1 LTLTRPQGRR
11 CREAT
16 VLSTIMSRHTLD
28 RSTASSDRYST
39 ASSTGGNS
47 DGGRLSE
54 PLINPVGAGGS
65 ALEPLLYAAVICE
78 GILLAEGALV
88 EPSAVPA
95 LRAAALKME
104 KGLQRAVSFCS
115 QIERV
120 PRMMA
125 TVPLVTIHT
134 LKRHG
139 HAFVVIALTAFEA
152 ELASRLCEEAYSS
165 FASAVQA
172 KATCV
177 PGCSQLCSR
186 SLVSSAE
193 TGGAGSAPAGRID
206 WARLRGRGQR
216 QPATPIGASESSVP
230 DAAFGEQLRELMW
243 QHSRPERIAR
253 YRRVVS
259 LMQATEEVASVMEET
274 VDRLLA
280 NSQV

>member
-1 LTLTRPQGRR
+1 
-11 CREAT
+11 
-16 VLSTIMSRHTLD
+16 MSRHTLD

-152 ELASRLCEEAYSS
+152 ELASRFCEEAYSS
-165 FASAVQA
+165 FASAVKA

-177 PGCSQLCSR
+177 SGCTRSQG
-186 SLVSSAE
+186 SSAE
-193 TGGAGSAPAGRID
+193 TGGARSAPAGRSD

-216 QPATPIGASESSVP
+216 QPATLVGASESPEP
-230 DAAFGEQLRELMW
+230 DAAFGELLRELMW
-243 QHSRPERIAR
+243 QH
-253 YRRVVS
+253 
-259 LMQATEEVASVMEET
+259 ASAHHGA
-274 VDRLLA
+274 LA
-280 NSQV
+280 LPHR

>member
-1 LTLTRPQGRR
+1 
-11 CREAT
+11 
-16 VLSTIMSRHTLD
+16 MSRHTLD

-152 ELASRLCEEAYSS
+152 ELASRLCEEAYELCERGPSEGDVRS
-165 FASAVQA
+165 RVFTTVFTVAGLFGGDGRSWVGTCRSDRLGPSPRTRT
-172 KATCV
+172 AT
-177 PGCSQLCSR
+177 
-186 SLVSSAE
+186 
-193 TGGAGSAPAGRID
+193 AGD
-206 WARLRGRGQR
+206 
-216 QPATPIGASESSVP
+216 T
-230 DAAFGEQLRELMW
+230 
-243 QHSRPERIAR
+243 
-253 YRRVVS
+253 YRRVGVFG
-259 LMQATEEVASVMEET
+259 AGR
-274 VDRLLA
+274 RLR
-280 NSQV
+280 

>member
-1 LTLTRPQGRR
+1 
-11 CREAT
+11 
-16 VLSTIMSRHTLD
+16 MSRHTLD

-177 PGCSQLCSR
+177 PGCSR

-216 QPATPIGASESSVP
+216 QPATPIGASESSEP

-243 QHSRPERIAR
+243 QHSLTSEC
-253 YRRVVS
+253 
-259 LMQATEEVASVMEET
+259 L
-274 VDRLLA
+274 
-280 NSQV
+280 